1 MGASFSFELLK
12 LRKRP
17 STWVLGGILVAVV
30 GLFGYLF
37 GYLLMAGT
45 GGSPVGAERFLTTL
59 YPENVVAGVL
69 GILSSLGGVIAL
81 ILGSLAVGGEYG
93 WDTLKT
99 VLTQRPNRSRV
110 FVGKLLAL
118 AAALAAF
125 VLASFA
131 IGAAGSYVIA
141 GLEDAPVVWP
151 SVGELLRGAGA
162 AWLILVAWATVGA
175 FFATL
180 LRGTA
185 LAVGLGLVYALV
197 LENLIT
203 GLSFVSETVEKVRLG
218 LLGKNSSDL
227 GLSFEGAQG
236 AAGVDPT
243 RAALVLVAYAAV
255 ALALSLLLFRRDV
268 V

>member
-17 STWVLGGILVAVV
+17 STWLLGGILVAVV

-37 GYLLMAGT
+37 GYLLMAG
-45 GGSPVGAERFLTTL
+45 AERFLTTL
-59 YPENVVAGVL
+59 YPENVVSGVL
-69 GILSSLGGVIAL
+69 GILSSLGGVVAL

-99 VLTQRPNRSRV
+99 VLTQRPTRSRV
-110 FVGKLLAL
+110 FVGKLLGL

-131 IGAAGSYVIA
+131 IGVAASYVIA

-175 FFATL
+175 FLATL

-185 LAVGLGLVYALV
+185 LAVGIGLVYALV

-203 GLSFVSETVEKVRLG
+203 GLSFVSETVETVRLG

-227 GLSFEGAQG
+227 GLSFEGLQG
-236 AAGVDPT
+236 VGGVDPT
-243 RAALVLVAYAAV
+243 RAALVLVAYAVV
-255 ALALSLLLFRRDV
+255 ALALSLLLLRRDV
-268 V
+268 A